1 MIETIV
7 GALLPIAV
15 ILLLGYFAGWHQDFN
30 KDQAGVLNRM
40 VMLYALPL
48 SLFAGLVQVPIDE
61 LMQEKTLSISLFI
74 GMIVLYFVVY
84 FIIRYLFKKSISVSA
99 LLALSI
105 AGPAVPFVG
114 VSVLGDLFGNI
125 STISISICSIY
136 MNLIQVPIT
145 IILLSMDSNNATTG
159 STGPQKSKS
168 SVFWG
173 NVLSAIKEPVVWM
186 PVLGLI
192 FLLLRVSFPT
202 SIISSL
208 NLLGKA
214 TGGVALFASG
224 IILFSYKV
232 TFNKT
237 VSISV
242 LAKNILLPLL
252 MLGILHVFNFTPEI
266 IKESVI
272 TLSIP
277 TASIGVILAIQYK
290 SDEQDISS
298 ILFFSTMLSLVT
310 MGLFMYILS

>member
-15 ILLLGYFAGWHQDFN
+15 ILLLGYFAGWHQDFK

-48 SLFAGLVQVPIDE
+48 SLFAGIVQVPIDQ

-74 GMIVLYFVVY
+74 GMIILYFVVY
-84 FIIRYLFKKSISVSA
+84 VIIRYIFKKSISVSA

-136 MNLIQVPIT
+136 MNLIQVPVT
-145 IILLSMDSNNATTG
+145 IILLSMDGGDSTTAP
-159 STGPQKSKS
+159 TKSKS

-173 NVLSAIKEPVVWM
+173 NVLSAVKEPVVWM

-192 FLLLRVSFPT
+192 FLLLRVTFPT

-242 LAKNILLPLL
+242 LAKNILLPLA

-290 SDEQDISS
+290 SDEQDIAS